1 VPVVSIHRPI
11 ESAGCFIDR
20 PESNRRHTVG
30 SIPQNSAAAA
40 SCVCVRACSIAD
52 GQSSGTLVLLLLG
65 SLGFSATVT
74 VPCPSERRQESCRIP
89 IPCFGAGQTHMEF

>member
-11 ESAGCFIDR
+11 ESACCFIDR
-20 PESNRRHTVG
+20 PESNRRHTVDVG
-30 SIPQNSAAAA
+30 SIPQNSAAA

-74 VPCPSERRQESCRIP
+74 VPCPSE
-89 IPCFGAGQTHMEF
+89 